1 MGCILCES
9 NESTPCLLAP
19 DMYTTERYLLVR
31 CARCGLVRTD
41 RPPASE
47 PLYMYGQTA
56 DAGKRFGLSQRVV
69 RWFRRTRVRRFAGQR
84 PGRVLDVGCGDGS
97 FLEALA
103 ERGWDVHGTELSA
116 SIAASA
122 KQRLGDRIHVGPM
135 EKGVYPQE
143 SFDLIT
149 FWHVLEHLNNPRRT
163 LAEARRLIKPDGT
176 VVVAVPNIRSL
187 QARLFKQDWLHLDV
201 PRHQWHFD
209 PETLAQLANRC
220 GFDVKEVRH
229 FSLEYGPFGI
239 VQGIATRLGGG
250 HILFTRLLRSEP
262 LHLVREPGFWPHLF
276 LATCAIVPSV
286 LLEALA
292 AVSGYGGSLV
302 VMLSPR

>member
-1 MGCILCES
+1 
-9 NESTPCLLAP
+9 
-19 DMYTTERYLLVR
+19 MYTAERYLLVR
-31 CARCGLVRTD
+31 CAGCGLIRTD
-41 RPPASE
+41 RPPAAE
-47 PLYMYGQTA
+47 PLYMYGETA
-56 DAGKRFGLSQRVV
+56 DAGKRFGLGQRVV

-103 ERGWDVHGTELSA
+103 ERGWDIHGTELSA
-116 SIAASA
+116 SIAESA
-122 KQRLGDRIHVGPM
+122 RQRLGDRIQVGAM
-135 EKGVYPQE
+135 ENGGYSNA

-149 FWHVLEHLNNPRRT
+149 FWHVLEHLNDPRQA
-163 LAEARRLIKPDGT
+163 LAEARRLIKPEGT

-201 PRHQWHFD
+201 PRHQWHFS
-209 PETLAQLANRC
+209 PRTLAGLADRC
-220 GFDVKEVRH
+220 GFDVKEITH

-250 HILFTRLLRSEP
+250 HILFTRLLRVGP
-262 LHLVREPGFWPHLF
+262 LHLVRERSFWPHL
-276 LATCAIVPSV
+276 LLVTCAIVPSV

-302 VMLSPR
+302 VMLSPRSSTAQSEGEAP